1 MAEDSKGK
9 TEEKREDK
17 RRARGF
23 ARAGGLIDA
32 QLGSVAGRRGYA
44 EARLQALWPEIA
56 GPDCAAITRP
66 VKLTLP
72 RGPAGGLLTLAVSGA
87 HAPQVQMLI
96 PMILD
101 RVNAALG
108 PGRVGRIQLTHA
120 GAAGFAEPPPRF
132 AAAPPPPPDLG
143 PLAEP
148 LSSIGDAGLRGALE
162 TLARNVLS
170 RTRQTPTRK

>member
-1 MAEDSKGK
+1 MAEGPNGR
-9 TEEKREDK
+9 TEDK
-17 RRARGF
+17 RQGGRRGRGF

-32 QLGSVAGRRGYA
+32 QLDSVAGRRGYA
-44 EARLQALWPEIA
+44 QARLQALWPEIA
-56 GPDCAAITRP
+56 GPDCAAITSP

-72 RGPAGGLLTLAVSGA
+72 RGPAGGMLTLAVSGA

-96 PMILD
+96 PLLIE

-120 GAAGFAEPPPRF
+120 GAAPGFAEPPPRF
-132 AAAPPPPPDLG
+132 APPPAAPPDLG

-170 RTRQTPTRK
+170 RSRKP